1 MIRTGTRAMTTLA
14 SEKIVERRRPKEE
27 LMKAV
32 SSMARRDWKKTLAVL
47 VRLQG
52 KYAMTRKRKQVS
64 ISTGRMAKVLPM

>member
-14 SEKIVERRRPKEE
+14 SEKIVERRRPNEE

-52 KYAMTRKRKQVS
+52 KYAITRKRKQVR